1 MEARLETS
9 DSTSL
14 SCFMLSPEQIVWSK
28 AAGSMLK
35 KNVPRE
41 RERESIGKVRIGF
54 NLPSTE
60 VQHSYQTFPRVENI
74 LTSTIVQ
81 KNEYAE
87 SP

>member
-1 MEARLETS
+1 
-9 DSTSL
+9 
-14 SCFMLSPEQIVWSK
+14 MLSPEQIVWSK

-35 KNVPRE
+35 KNVPRERERE